1 MFETENMHT
10 FCTLQALDARRSVP
24 SRQLGEPGP
33 DEATL
38 LRMLQSASRVL
49 LGKRMRGI
57 SAPLKRAVVVNEGKW
72 FTVDLLGLGLSW
84 VLVVI
89 YVWQQLRSA
98 DGNAQAVLLGTVFMM
113 ALANH
118 FTQSA
123 FDRALLDDAYA
134 IASHL
139 RADDEGKVALQL
151 TDSELKAALFDQAEY
166 VYYAVYRSDG
176 SQLAGEPLPLLPWD
190 ESEPVSYRE
199 TLYNGQLVRAV
210 ALRSAVGEQQLS
222 IVMMH
227 TTRVRD
233 SLIQHL
239 FLYAAIPQLTLLV
252 LLLWWLH
259 HRIGQDMAPLAALQR
274 SLSRRDAQD
283 LAPIPPSAPATTREI
298 EQLRQT
304 TNALLARI
312 ADNVEAQREFAGNVA
327 HEVRT
332 PLAGIKALADYGLG
346 HADPAVQQQQLQR
359 ISDSVARASHLV
371 DQLLLLALSDE
382 ASAVQ
387 LAPVAAAEQVQQ
399 AVLRHWDAASRARID
414 LGAEGLDT
422 AEAEQL
428 PAAAA
433 YGLGVVSYSPLARGV
448 LTAKYP
454 NVEAAEPGS
463 RAARLDKRMLE
474 TEWRPESIDIAA
486 EIKRHTDERGISPV
500 DFALAW
506 VLNNRL
512 VTAAIAGPRTP
523 EQWDSYIRALD
534 YQFTADDEA
543 LVNRLV
549 AAGHPSTL
557 GFTDPG
563 HPVEGRVPY
572 VAAAPAPTPAAA

>member
-1 MFETENMHT
+1 MTAPAPPT
-10 FCTLQALDARRSVP
+10 GALP
-24 SRQLGEPGP
+24 SLRQ
-33 DEATL
+33 
-38 LRMLQSASRVL
+38 RVL
-49 LGKRMRGI
+49 RHVRG
-57 SAPLKRAVVVNEGKW
+57 PL
-72 FTVDLLGLGLSW
+72 
-84 VLVVI
+84 
-89 YVWQQLRSA
+89 VWTW
-98 DGNAQAVLLGTVFMM
+98 LLGTVFMM
-113 ALANH
+113 GLANH

-139 RADDEGKVALQL
+139 RADDGGQVALQL

-166 VYYAVYRSDG
+166 VYYAVYRADG

-210 ALRSAVGEQQLS
+210 ALRSAVGEQQFKV
-222 IVMMH
+222 VMMH

-233 SLIQHL
+233 SLFQHL
-239 FLYAAIPQLTLLV
+239 FLYAAIPQLTLLG
-252 LLLWWLH
+252 LLLWWLRQ
-259 HRIGQDMAPLAALQR
+259 RIGQDMAPLAALQT
-274 SLSRRDAQD
+274 SLSQRDAHD
-283 LAPIPPSAPATTREI
+283 LTPIQHSAPATTREI
-298 EQLRQT
+298 EQLRHT

-387 LAPVAAAEQVQQ
+387 LVPVAPADLVQQ

-428 PAAAA
+428 RIAADANLLAA
-433 YGLGVVSYSPLARGV
+433 MLDNLVLNALRYGGQSVTVALQAADDGRRIELAVIDDGPGMSEEQCQAAMQRWQQGASGQSLGQGAGLGLAIVGKLAHLQQAGFSLAPRAG
-448 LTAKYP
+448 
-454 NVEAAEPGS
+454 GS
-463 RAARLDKRMLE
+463 GLRA
-474 TEWRPESIDIAA
+474 S
-486 EIKRHTDERGISPV
+486 
-500 DFALAW
+500 
-506 VLNNRL
+506 L
-512 VTAAIAGPRTP
+512 VFNAV
-523 EQWDSYIRALD
+523 Q
-534 YQFTADDEA
+534 
-543 LVNRLV
+543 N
-549 AAGHPSTL
+549 
-557 GFTDPG
+557 
-563 HPVEGRVPY
+563 
-572 VAAAPAPTPAAA
+572 PAPRAP

>member
-1 MFETENMHT
+1 MSTT
-10 FCTLQALDARRSVP
+10 ATTSSTTRP
-24 SRQLGEPGP
+24 SPLPS
-33 DEATL
+33 
-38 LRMLQSASRVL
+38 LRMRVL
-49 LGKRMRGI
+49 RHVR
-57 SAPLKRAVVVNEGKW
+57 SPL
-72 FTVDLLGLGLSW
+72 
-84 VLVVI
+84 
-89 YVWQQLRSA
+89 VWTW
-98 DGNAQAVLLGTVFMM
+98 LLGTVFMM

-139 RADDEGKVALQL
+139 RADDEGEVALQL

-387 LAPVAAAEQVQQ
+387 LAPVAAAEQAQQ

-422 AEAEQL
+422 AEGEQL
-428 PAAAA
+428 RIAADANLLAA
-433 YGLGVVSYSPLARGV
+433 MLDNLILNALRYGGQSVTVALQAAGDGGSVELAVIDDGPGMSEEQCQAAMQRWQQGPSGQTLGQGAGLGLAIV
-448 LTAKYP
+448 AKLAHLQQARFQLAP
-454 NVEAAEPGS
+454 RSEGPGLRASLVFSAVQNRAPGEP
-463 RAARLDKRMLE
+463 
-474 TEWRPESIDIAA
+474 
-486 EIKRHTDERGISPV
+486 
-500 DFALAW
+500 
-506 VLNNRL
+506 
-512 VTAAIAGPRTP
+512 
-523 EQWDSYIRALD
+523 
-534 YQFTADDEA
+534 
-543 LVNRLV
+543 
-549 AAGHPSTL
+549 
-557 GFTDPG
+557 
-563 HPVEGRVPY
+563 
-572 VAAAPAPTPAAA
+572 

>member
-1 MFETENMHT
+1 MTAS
-10 FCTLQALDARRSVP
+10 TLPASALP
-24 SRQLGEPGP
+24 S
-33 DEATL
+33 
-38 LRMLQSASRVL
+38 LRKRVL
-49 LGKRMRGI
+49 RHVRG
-57 SAPLKRAVVVNEGKW
+57 PL
-72 FTVDLLGLGLSW
+72 
-84 VLVVI
+84 
-89 YVWQQLRSA
+89 VWTW
-98 DGNAQAVLLGTVFMM
+98 LLGTVFMM
-113 ALANH
+113 GLANH

-139 RADDEGKVALQL
+139 RADDSGEVALQL

-166 VYYAVYRSDG
+166 VYYAVYRADG

-210 ALRSAVGEQQLS
+210 ALRSAVGEQQFS
-222 IVMMH
+222 VVMMH

-239 FLYAAIPQLTLLV
+239 FLYAAIPQLTLLG
-252 LLLWWLH
+252 LLLWWLRQ
-259 HRIGQDMAPLAALQR
+259 RIGQDMAPLAALQT
-274 SLSRRDAQD
+274 SLSQRDAHD
-283 LAPIPPSAPATTREI
+283 LTPIQHSAPATTREI
-298 EQLRQT
+298 EQLRHT

-387 LAPVAAAEQVQQ
+387 LVTVAPADLVQQ
-399 AVLRHWDAASRARID
+399 AVLRHWDAASRAQID

-428 PAAAA
+428 RIAADANLLAAMLDNLVLNALRYGGQSVTVALQAAADGSRIELA
-433 YGLGVVSYSPLARGV
+433 VIDDGPGMSEAQCQAAMQRWQQGASGQSLGQGAGLGLAIVGKLAHLQQAGFSLAGRAG
-448 LTAKYP
+448 
-454 NVEAAEPGS
+454 GS
-463 RAARLDKRMLE
+463 GLRA
-474 TEWRPESIDIAA
+474 S
-486 EIKRHTDERGISPV
+486 
-500 DFALAW
+500 
-506 VLNNRL
+506 L
-512 VTAAIAGPRTP
+512 VFNAVQNPAP
-523 EQWDSYIRALD
+523 
-534 YQFTADDEA
+534 
-543 LVNRLV
+543 
-549 AAGHPSTL
+549 
-557 GFTDPG
+557 
-563 HPVEGRVPY
+563 RVP
-572 VAAAPAPTPAAA
+572 